1 MGTSQQNRGG
11 AHPSVNLFL
20 FVCLFFF
27 SASPFFHA
35 GSITL
40 NASWPQATRGSG
52 GPHIKVTGMLVVSLR
67 DVNCGFWSHSA

>member
-27 SASPFFHA
+27 LPRLFF
-35 GSITL
+35 TL
-40 NASWPQATRGSG
+40 A
-52 GPHIKVTGMLVVSLR
+52 LLL
-67 DVNCGFWSHSA
+67 

>member
-11 AHPSVNLFL
+11 AHPSVNLFF
-20 FVCLFFF
+20 FVCLFF
-27 SASPFFHA
+27 SVSPFFHSR
-35 GSITL
+35 SITL

-67 DVNCGFWSHSA
+67 DVNCRFWSHSA